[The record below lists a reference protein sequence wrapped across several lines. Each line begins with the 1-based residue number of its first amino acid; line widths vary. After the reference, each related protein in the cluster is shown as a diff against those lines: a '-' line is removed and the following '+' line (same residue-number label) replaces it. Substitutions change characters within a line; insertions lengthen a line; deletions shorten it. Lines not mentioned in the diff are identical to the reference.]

1 MISTRSLLSMKMIG
15 KRVLFV
21 VLLCVCC
28 VLGPKLSWRFQLE
41 WIQNNNSWNFEY
53 KQASTKYNDITKD
66 NLRNTSLLIVQYT
79 GGNTYSALLDLTQ
92 PINKEYAKMWG
103 YDYQLF
109 TGLLIQKEVPI
120 STSKND
126 TKKVPESRATYN
138 KVMIL
143 YNVLTNIQY
152 QQYDKLLILDS
163 DALMYDFSRDV
174 ATLIPDSSMMLA
186 HKVKRNDTDTAWNIN
201 IGVTLWNLRHVAT
214 FPFCKAWKEACL
226 NRIIKHPTSL
236 DSDQA
241 PLQAVLKHIPE
252 DKRRKMI
259 TSITDELGYGSGK
272 FVRHFIRPDCSNW
285 TDYTDTMPRRVE
297 RIQRTIIEI
306 CNKTF
311 TESYH
316 PDVCSEYIDY
326 GIQTQAKF

>member
-1 MISTRSLLSMKMIG
+1 MKMIS

-28 VLGPKLSWRFQLE
+28 VVGPNLTWRFQLE
-41 WIQNNNSWNFEY
+41 WIQNSISRKSEY

-66 NLRNTSLLIVQYT
+66 NLRNASLLIVQYT
-79 GGNTYSALLDLTQ
+79 GGNTYSALLNLTQ
-92 PINKEYAKMWG
+92 PINEAYAEMWG

-109 TGLLIQKEVPI
+109 TGLLIQKEIPP
-120 STSKND
+120 SSNENN

-143 YNVLTNIQY
+143 YHVLTNMKY
-152 QQYDKLLILDS
+152 QQYNKLLILDS
-163 DALMYDFSRDV
+163 DALMYDFSRDI
-174 ATLIPDSSMMLA
+174 ATLIPDNRMMLA
-186 HKVKRNDTDTAWNIN
+186 HRVKRNDTDATWDIN

-214 FPFCKAWKEACL
+214 FPFCKAWKKACL
-226 NRIIKHPTSL
+226 NRIINHPTL
-236 DSDQA
+236 RDSDQT
-241 PLQAVLKHIPE
+241 PLQAILKEIPE
-252 DKRRKMI
+252 DDRRKMI
-259 TSITDELGYGSGK
+259 MSITSELGYGFGK

-297 RIQRTIIEI
+297 KIQSTITEI

-311 TESYH
+311 TESDH
-316 PDVCSEYIDY
+316 PDICSEYIDY
-326 GIQTQAKF
+326 AIQTKAKKFKQ